1 MCSLRKKY
9 NSLFDVFPNAVV
21 GCICESVCVLCMR
34 LCVCSVHVAGGGVP
48 QQLWM
53 NRNTETGEASAHG
66 TESSY
71 SKEWC
76 KFMPYWHQRI
86 CQQGCFSLHNSLKEF
101 GILIKLNLT
110 VSVNW

>member
-71 SKEWC
+71 SKE
-76 KFMPYWHQRI
+76 
-86 CQQGCFSLHNSLKEF
+86 
-101 GILIKLNLT
+101 
-110 VSVNW
+110 